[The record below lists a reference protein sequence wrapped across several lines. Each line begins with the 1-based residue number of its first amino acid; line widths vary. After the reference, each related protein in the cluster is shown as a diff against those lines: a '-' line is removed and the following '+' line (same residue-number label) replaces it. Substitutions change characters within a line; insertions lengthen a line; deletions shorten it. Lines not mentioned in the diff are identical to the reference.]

1 MRPESVN
8 AIDALLD
15 TVRSIKKE
23 LETIKTSTDLA
34 QINMLEE
41 RIRHECQVI
50 EAAPGYMGQD
60 IHRQIMNRRL
70 EIRSLNRQEAMTKAK
85 EVLDGSGDSGA
96 SGNPG
101 DGDRADEP
109 QRIELS
115 GDKQASKPAKQSR
128 RKK

>member
-41 RIRHECQVI
+41 RIRNECQVI

-85 EVLDGSGDSGA
+85 EVLDGSGSSGTN
-96 SGNPG
+96 GNSG
-101 DGDRADEP
+101 DGDRTNKP
-109 QRIELS
+109 RR
-115 GDKQASKPAKQSR
+115 SKSKSN
-128 RKK
+128 K